1 MIYFIL
7 PMGDRAFAD
16 ELSTKIRSGAPSFST
31 LFYAARKSV
40 TETKIRD
47 IVLS

>member
-16 ELSTKIRSGAPSFST
+16 ELSTKIRV
-31 LFYAARKSV
+31 ARILVSIPRMV
-40 TETKIRD
+40 
-47 IVLS
+47 